1 MFQFG
6 GFPLHKEHN
15 EEVLFRDLRIRD
27 CVRLPGAY
35 RSLPRPSSALKP
47 SHPSHSVVT
56 SIPGPTAGV
65 GAYTRRHRRPRSP
78 SRRGYALRPR
88 HFFRELHLF
97 SIVGSSGCFLAY
109 PVFFLRR

>member
-1 MFQFG
+1 LFSLPPPTKMFQFG

-56 SIPGPTAGV
+56 SKLLPVPQLESEPIHGV
-65 GAYTRRHRRPRSP
+65 IAASGVQPVAAMPFTPDIS
-78 SRRGYALRPR
+78 
-88 HFFRELHLF
+88 F
-97 SIVGSSGCFLAY
+97 GSCIS
-109 PVFFLRR
+109 

>member
-6 GFPLHKEHN
+6 GFPLHKEQRVVARL
-15 EEVLFRDLRIRD
+15 EVLFGYLRIRD

-56 SIPGPTAGV
+56 SKQLPVPQLESEPIHGV
-65 GAYTRRHRRPRSP
+65 IAASVVHT
-78 SRRGYALRPR
+78 
-88 HFFRELHLF
+88 
-97 SIVGSSGCFLAY
+97 
-109 PVFFLRR
+109 